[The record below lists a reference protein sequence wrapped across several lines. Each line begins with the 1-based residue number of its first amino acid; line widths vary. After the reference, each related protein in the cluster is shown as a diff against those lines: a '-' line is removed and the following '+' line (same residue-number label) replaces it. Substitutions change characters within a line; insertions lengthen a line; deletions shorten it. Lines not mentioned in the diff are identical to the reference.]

1 MGIIQNYREQGIPEA
16 NRLKFDPNDRPL
28 VVKDIPMTIDSREP
42 NSSQLIK
49 RIDDLQRISKI
60 LTSGPGLKYLANES
74 LLGSVNIKPN
84 PARKKGLGK
93 ALSVASQ
100 GFLQVARVV
109 GSTLAQVPV
118 NGTGTHFVKAFRGKG
133 KGTYLN
139 DIGFSDVIPH
149 ASSNGSDIISSIFP
163 PKNVLPDA
171 SGVASK
177 ADEAL
182 RESGGSII
190 FSASGSTLD
199 TTASFDNNGI
209 KAAAIVSSSAITDTN
224 STISDKDPDYFS
236 NYDNSDKSITK
247 EGPTGI
253 LRYEGG
259 DGAGQ
264 IKNLPG
270 DDKKNKNTKSIPY
283 YRNQDGSLVEK
294 YKPGKNINI
303 ISRIGIGS
311 PGAPVLEDGVEVFE
325 AGLAKNR
332 QDVIN
337 LLGPQ
342 DSKLTGVE
350 AKEGRDLVKFRF
362 QIITPDKTSHLYFRA
377 FIDSFSDGF
386 TSNWNSYN
394 YIGRGE
400 SFHTY
405 GNFDRSIDLA
415 FKVAAQS
422 PAEMKPLYQKV
433 NTLVSATTPTYN
445 NNFMRGTLVK
455 MTVGDYIYELPGFL
469 NNVNLSWQTDYPWE
483 IAMNR
488 PEDLER
494 DTTQQELP
502 MVLDCSLSF
511 TPIHDFLPTAENVV
525 SGDVFKA
532 NRYITHGSDE
542 SNTIITNLFEDE

>member
-42 NSSQLIK
+42 NNSQLIK

-118 NGTGTHFVKAFRGKG
+118 NGTGTHFVRAFRGKG

-199 TTASFDNNGI
+199 TTAIFDNNGI
-209 KAAAIVSSSAITDTN
+209 KDTAIVSSSAITDTN
-224 STISDKDPDYFS
+224 STLSDKDPDYFS
-236 NYDNSDKSITK
+236 NYDNTDKSITSGSSDGK
-247 EGPTGI
+247 LTFK
-253 LRYEGG
+253 GG
-259 DGAGQ
+259 DGSGVV
-264 IKNLPG
+264 KNIPG
-270 DDKKNKNTKSIPY
+270 EDKKNRNTKSNPY
-283 YRNQDGSLVEK
+283 YRSGDGEPLGEGSLVEK

-311 PGAPVLEDGVEVFE
+311 PGGSKEEDNIE
-325 AGLAKNR
+325 NR

-337 LLGPQ
+337 LLGPR

-377 FIDSFSDGF
+377 FIDSFNDGF
-386 TSNWNSYN
+386 SANWNSYN

-400 SFHTY
+400 AFHTY